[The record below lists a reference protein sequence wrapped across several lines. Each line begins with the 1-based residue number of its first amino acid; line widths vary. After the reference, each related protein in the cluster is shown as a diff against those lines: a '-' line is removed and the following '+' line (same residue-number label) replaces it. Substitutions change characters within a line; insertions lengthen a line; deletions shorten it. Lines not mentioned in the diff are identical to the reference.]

1 MMTFTRNGLGRWR
14 CKQSGWLRRLSSFAG
29 KMRRDTHKR
38 AEPKGTYRVKN
49 WAQYNAGLIARGDV
63 TMWVDQGLLASSGVG
78 VSKRGRPCVYPDAV
92 IQMLLGLKQVFRLPL
107 RARQGFA
114 MSLRKL
120 AFANLRVPNYTTLS
134 RRAQDLEVVLPALR
148 AGQSLHL
155 VVDSTGLKV
164 FGEGEWKVRK
174 HGYSKRRTWR
184 KVHLAMDAK
193 TGQICA
199 ALMTHQDVGD
209 ADVLA
214 DLLDQL
220 PPDTPVDIIGGDGP
234 YDTKSCHAAIAAAG
248 AQPSIPP
255 REGAAPWAETT
266 PSAAWRNAAIEAIAK
281 RDRCEWK
288 KASGYHR
295 RSLVENLMY
304 RLKTLTGHSL
314 WAREVGSQATEVAIR
329 AGLLNRMAALARPQS
344 VRVA

>member
-1 MMTFTRNGLGRWR
+1 
-14 CKQSGWLRRLSSFAG
+14 
-29 KMRRDTHKR
+29 MRRDTHKR

-234 YDTKSCHAAIAAAG
+234 YDTK
-248 AQPSIPP
+248 
-255 REGAAPWAETT
+255 
-266 PSAAWRNAAIEAIAK
+266 AWRNAAIEAIAK

-329 AGLLNRMAALARPQS
+329 AGVLNRMAALARPQS

>member
-1 MMTFTRNGLGRWR
+1 V
-14 CKQSGWLRRLSSFAG
+14 
-29 KMRRDTHKR
+29 RRDKQKR
-38 AEPKGTYRVKN
+38 AEPKGTYRVRN
-49 WAQYNAGLIARGDV
+49 WTQYNAGLIARGDV
-63 TMWVDQGLLASSGVG
+63 TMWIDQSLFEPSDTG
-78 VSKRGRPCVYPDAV
+78 VSRRGRPCVYPDAV
-92 IQMLLGLKQVFRLPL
+92 IQMLLGLKQVFHLPL
-107 RARQGFA
+107 RALQGFA
-114 MSLRKL
+114 MSLRRL
-120 AFANLRVPNYTTLS
+120 AFAELPVPNYTTLS
-134 RRAQDLEVVLPALR
+134 RRAQDLEVVLPAAR
-148 AGQSLHL
+148 PGEALHL

-184 KVHLAMDAK
+184 KVHLAMDARS
-193 TGQICA
+193 GQICA

-209 ADVLA
+209 ADVLP

-220 PPDTPVDIIGGDGP
+220 PHETPVGIVGGDGA
-234 YDTKSCHAAIAAAG
+234 YDSKSSHAAIAARG

-255 REGAAPWAETT
+255 REGAMPWPEAT
-266 PSAAWRNAAIEAIAK
+266 PGAAWRNAAIDVIA
-281 RDRCEWK
+281 RSSRREWK

-329 AGLLNRMAALARPQS
+329 VGVLNRMTELARPQS